1 MGGVWFWTIYG
12 VGLAALWLYGPAPE
26 SSMKT
31 KILLVHN
38 FYQQPGGEDQVFAGE
53 AAMLEANGHEVVRFT
68 LHNDAIKEM
77 GDLHAAGRTI
87 WSTRAYR
94 ELHQQIRSHRP
105 GVVHFHNTFPLISPA
120 AYFAARAEGTA
131 VVQTLHNF
139 RLLCLN
145 ALLFRDGQTCESC
158 LGRCIPWPGIVHK
171 CYRGSR
177 PASAAVA
184 TMLGVHRALGTW
196 RKSIDA
202 YIALTA
208 FGRRKLIEGGLPAE
222 KVVVKPNF
230 VHPDPGVGSGGGG
243 YALFLGRFSHEKG
256 IETLLA
262 AWPRLR
268 RPIPLKL
275 IGDGELAHRVRTF
288 AEQRAEVQWLGRR
301 PIRDVY
307 EILGEAAF
315 VVLPSE
321 CYENFPRVAVEAFA
335 KGTPMVAS
343 DHGAMAEV
351 VEHGRTGLLFKVGD
365 PEDFAR
371 QVDGLLSDPTTLAR
385 MRREARQEYEGKYT
399 GRALP
404 ARNYNQLM
412 AIYRQAISV
421 TRQDGSVTACPTRG
435 TNRETIP
442 CRRERS
448 SCVGPNHFDG
458 YLPAGHYTA
467 QLQSVDGYLPPGHL
481 GHQAGWECYG
491 MPHTRDESGDHPM
504 SKGMV
509 LLRRAK
515 SLMKHVAKGR
525 WRDLLWRARLMVRG
539 VDVAYVSKKEL
550 ELPDSSFHY
559 VATYGPD
566 FEKLLRQI
574 EIPAGSKIIDIG
586 CGKGIAIMTMAKFP
600 FSQITGCDLSPE
612 LIRTAEANL
621 LRPGDQRR
629 DSVLL

>member
-1 MGGVWFWTIYG
+1 
-12 VGLAALWLYGPAPE
+12 
-26 SSMKT
+26 MKT
-31 KILLVHN
+31 KILLIHN
-38 FYQQPGGEDQVFAGE
+38 YYQQPGGEDQVFADE

-68 LHNDAIKEM
+68 LHNDTIKEM
-77 GDLHAAGRTI
+77 SHLHAAGRTI

-94 ELHQQIRSHRP
+94 ELHQQIRSQRP

-120 AYFAARAEGTA
+120 AYFAARAAGTA

-145 ALLFRDGQTCESC
+145 VRSCFAMARPVSLVSGGVFPGQASFTSATAAAV
-158 LGRCIPWPGIVHK
+158 RPAPP
-171 CYRGSR
+171 SR
-177 PASAAVA
+177 PCW
-184 TMLGVHRALGTW
+184 GC
-196 RKSIDA
+196 
-202 YIALTA
+202 IAHWVPGGRRSMRISR
-208 FGRRKLIEGGLPAE
+208 FSEFSRRKLIEGGLPAE
-222 KVVVKPNF
+222 KIAVKPNF

-243 YALFLGRFSHEKG
+243 YAVFLGRLSHEKG

-262 AWPRLR
+262 AWSRLR

-275 IGDGELAHRVRTF
+275 IGDGELADRVRAF

-301 PIRDVY
+301 PMRDVY

-365 PEDFAR
+365 PEDLAR

-399 GRALP
+399 GAPQLQSVDGYLP
-404 ARNYNQLM
+404 AGHYTGLAARSYNQLM
-412 AIYRQAISV
+412 AIYRRAISV

-448 SCVGPNHFDG
+448 SCVGPNH
-458 YLPAGHYTA
+458 
-467 QLQSVDGYLPPGHL
+467 
-481 GHQAGWECYG
+481 
-491 MPHTRDESGDHPM
+491 
-504 SKGMV
+504 
-509 LLRRAK
+509 
-515 SLMKHVAKGR
+515 
-525 WRDLLWRARLMVRG
+525 
-539 VDVAYVSKKEL
+539 
-550 ELPDSSFHY
+550 
-559 VATYGPD
+559 
-566 FEKLLRQI
+566 
-574 EIPAGSKIIDIG
+574 
-586 CGKGIAIMTMAKFP
+586 
-600 FSQITGCDLSPE
+600 
-612 LIRTAEANL
+612 
-621 LRPGDQRR
+621 
-629 DSVLL
+629 